1 MFWANLGDISIFS
14 MHVLHGI
21 LHFID
26 KIAVSKVLEMDKCQ
40 NITPYQNERSTQDEH
55 TCISQSTYSVTCY
68 THRHKTSIF
77 INTYP
82 YQYTHTH
89 RPTCVHTQKYTDI
102 QKQNHTLPVPTYPLN
117 RSFSL
122 STNAATISIPSK
134 ATWLKHNHPN
144 MSTHIHQKVDQ
155 KWWCE
160 YKAQTRG

>member
-1 MFWANLGDISIFS
+1 

-68 THRHKTSIF
+68 THTHKTSIF

-82 YQYTHTH
+82 YQYTHTQAH
-89 RPTCVHTQKYTDI
+89 MCTHTEIHWHTKTKSHLTCTHISSEPLIQSVNKCCYNIDPQQGHLIKTQPSK
-102 QKQNHTLPVPTYPLN
+102 HEHAYPSKG
-117 RSFSL
+117 RSKVMMWIL
-122 STNAATISIPSK
+122 STNQRLNLLVI
-134 ATWLKHNHPN
+134 L
-144 MSTHIHQKVDQ
+144 
-155 KWWCE
+155 
-160 YKAQTRG
+160 